1 MVMNKRGQIFL
12 LAAVIISV
20 VVLSLGAT
28 TNRVLVNSE
37 PEDFYKLSYEVKRE
51 SSAVLDYEIYKGD
64 AVDGDMDAFIESLVK
79 SVRGKEPNANFVI
92 IYGNNVTGINI
103 TNMGKDSDSKG
114 KISYKGASEVVE
126 HDVKGRKKSLSPA
139 VLEGMTHFT
148 VSIGDKEVGLPISE
162 YNQVIFIMQKEVNDE
177 SFISVS

>member
-1 MVMNKRGQIFL
+1 MDKHGQIFL

-28 TNRVLVNSE
+28 TNRVLVNIE

-51 SSAVLDYEIYKGD
+51 SSAVLDYEIYTGD
-64 AVDGDMDAFIESLVK
+64 AVDVDMDAFIESLIK

-114 KISYKGASEVVE
+114 RISYMGTSEDVE
-126 HDVKGRKKSLSPA
+126 DVMGRKKSLTSTD
-139 VLEGMTHFT
+139 LEDKTHFT
-148 VSIGDKEVGLPISE
+148 VNIGDKEIELPISE
-162 YNQVIFIMQKEVNDE
+162 YNQVIFIIQKEVNDE